1 MSDCVRR
8 KTAMRPTL
16 LNPLFAPVTSLAG
29 VGPRQDRLFRYLLGR
44 DETPRLVDLLL
55 HLPASVIDR
64 RARPKIREAV
74 PGTVVTLEVTVD
86 RHRPTPARNARAPH
100 LVYASDDTGDV
111 VLTYFRA
118 QPGYVEKLLPVGAK
132 RYVSG
137 TAQIYD
143 GTLQITHPD
152 RVVDEA
158 GFAKLSG
165 IDPVYPL
172 TEGLALGSLRRAI
185 AQALQ
190 KLPALPEWISP
201 EVIRRCKFPDVAEAL
216 NRLHLPVEL
225 TDILPDGSFWSR
237 LAFDELLAGQLAL
250 ALVRARLR
258 RPAGDRH
265 AGDGHL
271 RHRIIDALPYA
282 LTSSQQQASAAI
294 TDDLRQPV
302 RMLRL
307 LQGDVGS
314 GKTVVALLAAAAVAE
329 AGKQA
334 ALMAPTEILARQHI
348 KTITPLAE
356 RAGLH
361 MAILTGR
368 EKGKER
374 RELLARLAA
383 GEIDFLVGTH
393 ALIQDDVVFK
403 ALALAVVDE
412 QHRFGVRE
420 RLALTAKGAAVDV
433 LVLSATP
440 IPRTLVLTYFGDMD
454 ISELREK
461 PAGRQPIDTRAVPN
475 SRLGD
480 VIDAVGR
487 ALDAGKRV
495 YWICPLVEES
505 EAEGIGHLTNATERF
520 ESLQKRFGD
529 RVGLVHGKM
538 RGPEKDRVM
547 AQFAAGEIGLLVATT
562 VVEVGVDVLA
572 ATIMVIE
579 NAERFGLAQLHQLRG
594 RIGRGSEASTCLLLY
609 QEPLSEMSTARL
621 KVIRETTD
629 GFRIAEEDLKLRGE
643 GDVLGVRQSGLPG
656 YRIARTDVHAQ
667 LITQARD
674 EALRIMKDNPKLTG
688 ARGEALRVLLYLFER
703 DEALPL
709 IGAG

>member
-1 MSDCVRR
+1 
-8 KTAMRPTL
+8 MRPAL
-16 LNPLFAPVTSLAG
+16 LNPLFAPVTSLGG
-29 VGPRQDRLFRYLLGR
+29 VGPKQDRLLRYLLDR
-44 DETPRLVDLLL
+44 DQTPRLVDLLL

-64 RARPKIREAV
+64 RARPKIRDAV

-86 RHRPTPARNARAPH
+86 RHRPTPARNSRAPH
-100 LVYASDDTGDV
+100 LVYASDETGDV

-118 QPGYVEKLLPVGAK
+118 QPGYVEKLLPVGSK

-137 TAQIYD
+137 TAQMYD
-143 GTLQITHPD
+143 GTLQLTHPD

-172 TEGLALGSLRRAI
+172 TEGLALGSLRRAM

-201 EVIRRCKFPDVAEAL
+201 EVLRRCKFPPIAEAL
-216 NRLHLPVEL
+216 HRVHMPVEL
-225 TDILPDGSFWSR
+225 TDILPDGPFWSR

-250 ALVRARLR
+250 ALVRAQLR

-271 RHRIIDALPYA
+271 RNKIIDALPYA
-282 LTSSQQQASAAI
+282 LTASQRQAAAAI
-294 TDDLRQPV
+294 TEDLRQPV

-314 GKTVVALLAAAAVAE
+314 GKTVVALLAAAAVTE

-348 KTITPLAE
+348 KTIAPLAE
-356 RAGLH
+356 RAGLRV
-361 MAILTGR
+361 AILTGR

-374 RELLARLAA
+374 RDILTRLAA

-420 RLALTAKGAAVDV
+420 RLALTAKGASVDV

-454 ISELREK
+454 VSELREK
-461 PAGRQPIDTRAVPN
+461 PAGRQPIDARAVPD
-475 SRLGD
+475 SRLNE
-480 VIDAVGR
+480 VMDAVGR
-487 ALDAGKRV
+487 ALAAGKLV

-505 EAEGIGHLTNATERF
+505 EAVKLTDAEARF
-520 ESLQKRFGD
+520 ESLKARFGD
-529 RVGLVHGKM
+529 KVGLVHGKM
-538 RGPEKDRVM
+538 RGTEKDRVM
-547 AQFAAGEIGLLVATT
+547 AQFATGEIGLLVATT
-562 VVEVGVDVLA
+562 VVEVGVDVPA

-609 QEPLSEMSTARL
+609 REPLNEMSKARL

-629 GFRIAEEDLKLRGE
+629 GFMIAEEDLKLRGE

-656 YRIARTDVHAQ
+656 YRIARSEVHGP

-674 EALRIMKDNPKLTG
+674 EALRIMKENPKLQG
-688 ARGEALRVLLYLFER
+688 ARGEALRCLLYLFER

>member
-1 MSDCVRR
+1 
-8 KTAMRPTL
+8 MRPSL
-16 LNPLFAPVTSLAG
+16 LNPLFAPVTSLPG
-29 VGPRQDRLFRYLLGR
+29 VGPKQDKLLQYLLSR
-44 DETPRLVDLLL
+44 NETPRLVDLLL
-55 HLPASVIDR
+55 HLPSQVIDR
-64 RARPKIREAV
+64 RARPKIRDAAV
-74 PGTVVTLEVTVD
+74 GTMVTLEVTID
-86 RHRPTPARNARAPH
+86 RHRPPPPRNARAPY

-111 VLTYFRA
+111 VLTFFRA
-118 QPGYVEKLLPVGAK
+118 KPGFVEKLLPMGAK

-137 TAQIYD
+137 TLQIYD
-143 GTLQITHPD
+143 GIPQIVHPD
-152 RVVDEA
+152 RVLDEEA
-158 GFAKLSG
+158 ISKLSG

-201 EVIRRCKFPDVAEAL
+201 EVLRRCHFPPVAEAL
-216 NRLHLPVEL
+216 NRVHQPVEL
-225 TDILPDGSFWSR
+225 TDILPDHPFWSR

-250 ALVRARLR
+250 ALIRAQLR
-258 RPAGDRH
+258 RPAGVRN
-265 AGDGHL
+265 AGDGDL
-271 RHRIIDALPYA
+271 RNKIIDALPYA
-282 LTSSQQQASAAI
+282 LTPSQRGAAAAI
-294 TDDLRQPV
+294 AEDLKQPV

-329 AGKQA
+329 VGKQA

-348 KTITPLAE
+348 KTIAPLAE
-356 RAGLH
+356 RAG
-361 MAILTGR
+361 MRVAILTGR

-374 RELLARLAA
+374 REIITQLAA
-383 GEIDFLVGTH
+383 GEIDLLVGTH
-393 ALIQDDVVFK
+393 ALIQDDVIFK
-403 ALALAVVDE
+403 DLALAVVDE

-420 RLALTAKGAAVDV
+420 RLALTSKGEAVDV

-461 PAGRQPIDTRAVPN
+461 PAGRQPIDTRTVPM
-475 SRLGD
+475 SRIAEVMEG
-480 VIDAVGR
+480 VGR
-487 ALDAGKRV
+487 ALQSGKLV

-505 EAEGIGHLTNATERF
+505 EAEGTEHLTNATKRF
-520 ESLQKRFGD
+520 ESLQKRFGE
-529 RVGLVHGKM
+529 RVGLVHGQMK
-538 RGPEKDRVM
+538 GTEKDRVM
-547 AQFAAGEIGLLVATT
+547 GQFAAHEIGLLVATT
-562 VVEVGVDVLA
+562 VVEVGVDVPA

-594 RIGRGSEASTCLLLY
+594 RIGRGSEASTCILLY
-609 QEPLSEMSTARL
+609 GEPLGEMSKARL

-656 YRIARTDVHAQ
+656 YRIARPEVHGQ
-667 LITQARD
+667 LISQARD
-674 EALRIMKDNPKLTG
+674 EALRILKDDPKLKG
-688 ARGEALRVLLYLFER
+688 DRGEALRCLLYLYER
-703 DEALPL
+703 DEAIPL

>member
-1 MSDCVRR
+1 
-8 KTAMRPTL
+8 MRPLL

-29 VGPRQDRLFRYLLGR
+29 VGPKQDKLLRYLLGR

-64 RARPKIREAV
+64 RARPKIRDVV
-74 PGTVVTLEVTVD
+74 PGTVVMLEVTVD
-86 RHRPTPARNARAPH
+86 RHRPTPARNHRAPH

-118 QPGYVEKLLPVGAK
+118 QPGYVEKLLPVGAR

-137 TAQIYD
+137 TAQMYD

-185 AQALQ
+185 GQALQ
-190 KLPALPEWISP
+190 KLPQLPEWISP
-201 EVIRRCKFPDVAEAL
+201 EAIRRSKFPPIAEAL
-216 NRLHLPVEL
+216 NRVHMPVEL
-225 TDILPDGSFWSR
+225 TDILPDGPFWSR

-250 ALVRARLR
+250 ALVRAQLR
-258 RPAGDRH
+258 RAAGDRH

-271 RHRIIDALPYA
+271 RKKIIDALPYA
-282 LTSSQQQASAAI
+282 LTSSQRQATAAI
-294 TDDLRQPV
+294 AEDLRQPI

-314 GKTVVALLAAAAVAE
+314 GKTVVALLAAAAVTE
-329 AGKQA
+329 VGKQA

-348 KTITPLAE
+348 KTITPLAD
-356 RAGLH
+356 RAGLRV
-361 MAILTGR
+361 AILTGR

-374 RELLARLAA
+374 RDILARLAA

-393 ALIQDDVVFK
+393 ALIQDDVIFK
-403 ALALAVVDE
+403 SLALAVVDE

-420 RLALTAKGAAVDV
+420 RLALTAKGGAVDV

-454 ISELREK
+454 VSELREK
-461 PAGRQPIDTRAVPN
+461 PAGRQPIDTRAVPM
-475 SRLGD
+475 SRLGE
-480 VIDAVGR
+480 VMEAVGR
-487 ALDAGKRV
+487 AIDRGKRV
-495 YWICPLVEES
+495 YWIVPLVEES
-505 EAEGIGHLTNATERF
+505 ETVDLTNAEQRF
-520 ESLQKRFGD
+520 ESLRERFGD
-529 RVGLVHGKM
+529 KVGLVHGKM
-538 RGPEKDRVM
+538 RGADKDLVM
-547 AQFAAGEIGLLVATT
+547 AQFAGGEINLLVATT
-562 VVEVGVDVLA
+562 VVEVGVDVPA

-594 RIGRGSEASTCLLLY
+594 RIGRGSEASTCVLLY
-609 QEPLSEMSTARL
+609 KEPLNEMSKARL
-621 KVIRETTD
+621 TVIRETTD
-629 GFRIAEEDLKLRGE
+629 GFRIAEEDLRLRGE

-656 YRIARTDVHAQ
+656 YRIARSDVHGQ

-688 ARGEALRVLLYLFER
+688 ARGEALRCLLYLFER

>member
-1 MSDCVRR
+1 
-8 KTAMRPTL
+8 MRPAI
-16 LNPLFAPVTSLAG
+16 LNPLFAPVTTLSG
-29 VGPRQDRLFRYLLGR
+29 VGPKQDKLLRYLLSCN
-44 DETPRLVDLLL
+44 ETPRLVDLLL

-64 RARPKIREAV
+64 RNRPKVRDAEV
-74 PGTVVTLEVTVD
+74 GTVVTLEVTVD
-86 RHRPTPARNARAPH
+86 RHRPSRNARAPY
-100 LVYASDDTGDV
+100 LVYASDETGDV
-111 VLTYFRA
+111 VLTFFR
-118 QPGYVEKLLPVGAK
+118 PKGDYIEKILPVGAK

-137 TAQIYD
+137 TVQMYD
-143 GTLQITHPD
+143 GVPQIVHPQPIL
-152 RVVDEA
+152 DEA

-185 AQALQ
+185 ATALT
-190 KLPALPEWISP
+190 KLPELPEWISP
-201 EVIRRCKFPDVAEAL
+201 EVLSRCNFPSLREAL
-216 NRLHLPVEL
+216 TRVHAPQEL
-225 TDILPDGSFWSR
+225 TDILPENPFWSR

-250 ALVRARLR
+250 ALVRAQLR
-258 RPAGDRH
+258 RPAGNRH
-265 AGDGHL
+265 AGDGRL
-271 RHRIIDALPYA
+271 RRKIIDALPYA
-282 LTSSQQQASAAI
+282 LTNSQGLAIEAIAA
-294 TDDLRQPV
+294 DLEKPV

-334 ALMAPTEILARQHI
+334 ALMAPTEILARQHA

-356 RAGLH
+356 RAG
-361 MAILTGR
+361 MNVAILTGR

-374 RELLARLAA
+374 RDILARLEA
-383 GEIDFLVGTH
+383 GEIDLLVGTH
-393 ALIQDDVVFK
+393 ALIQDDVIFK
-403 ALALAVVDE
+403 SLALAIVDE

-420 RLALTAKGAAVDV
+420 RLALTSKGEAVDV

-461 PAGRQPIDTRAVPN
+461 PAGRQPIDTRAVADTRR
-475 SRLGD
+475 SE

-487 ALDAGKRV
+487 ALDAGKLV

-505 EAEGIGHLTNATERF
+505 EAEGIDHLTNATDRYDSLRERF
-520 ESLQKRFGD
+520 GE

-538 RGPEKDRVM
+538 KGSEKDEVM
-547 AQFAAGEIGLLVATT
+547 NRFAAHELRLLVATT
-562 VVEVGVDVLA
+562 VVEVGVDVPA
-572 ATIMVIE
+572 ASIMVIE

-594 RIGRGSEASTCLLLY
+594 RIGRGSEASTCILLY
-609 QEPLSEMSTARL
+609 HEPLGQMSKARL
-621 KVIRETTD
+621 AVIRETTD

-643 GDVLGVRQSGLPG
+643 GDVLGIRQSGLPG
-656 YRIARTDVHAQ
+656 YRIARPEMHAQ

-674 EALRIMKDNPKLTG
+674 EALRILKEDPKLKG
-688 ARGEALRVLLYLFER
+688 PRSDALRCLLYLYER
-703 DEALPL
+703 DEAIPL
-709 IGAG
+709 LTAG